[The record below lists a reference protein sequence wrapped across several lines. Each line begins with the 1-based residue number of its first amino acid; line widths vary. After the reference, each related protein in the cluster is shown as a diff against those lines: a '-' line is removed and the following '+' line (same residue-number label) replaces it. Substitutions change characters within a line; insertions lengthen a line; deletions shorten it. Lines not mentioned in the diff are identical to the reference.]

1 MHDSELDDEEELDEL
16 LLDIVAALSSKVSVT
31 HLGPPP
37 AEEKLESVSCT
48 ACMFL
53 NLMCGIIFR
62 ADAFTML
69 HSVLKSRSS

>member
-48 ACMFL
+48 ACML
-53 NLMCGIIFR
+53 RNLM
-62 ADAFTML
+62 
-69 HSVLKSRSS
+69 